1 MEAIEK
7 GRVLQLKRKHKEPK
21 DEKNEEIHQSISS
34 INLEHYGFISVRYVW
49 IQCNKLSIIAD
60 LT

>member
-34 INLEHYGFISVRYVW
+34 INLEHYGFISVRYV
-49 IQCNKLSIIAD
+49 
-60 LT
+60 